1 MKSLLLAF
9 LILLALLPVAKAE
22 NSLEYRSFAQIPVLE
37 NGRVKPL
44 ERFAAI
50 QLHRISGTD
59 SFEGRPAIIWLA
71 EALFNPAA
79 AANQSLFAVD
89 RQAVRAALGL
99 SDASRFHRFSLAE
112 LAPGLGKTADQ
123 VEALLQRK
131 SEELSADE
139 QALVD
144 LHSQVLI
151 FNQLLQSLSLLLPLP
166 VAVPAEAGAEP
177 TQRTH
182 NFVDM
187 MRSEPELI
195 EKVRSFLTPANTAN
209 PDLLTEPQQQLAQ
222 FVYALSKLR
231 EGGAH
236 NILLRVIPSVWRDS
250 AGEWFSPWQTILEGQ
265 SAPQIADLLKLW
277 QDMAMA
283 YRAGDGEIWQSATEK
298 AVMMTRQLMHDAEL
312 ERRLDTEVLYDRLH
326 PYPLT
331 GILYG
336 LTALLAVLALRGV
349 SWSQTATTLVFTIA
363 CALHTMAIAMRIV
376 ILNRPPV
383 GTLYESLLF
392 VGLVIGL
399 VCLGVSAAS
408 RKPALALGGALG
420 AALLLALA
428 PLFETDGESL
438 TMLSAVLNTNFW
450 LSTHVLCIT
459 AGYGLCLVTALL
471 AHGLL
476 VVAPRKTDNPAG
488 KTLLYKLSI
497 ISLLLTTVGTL
508 LGGVWADQSW
518 GRFWGWDPKENG
530 ALLIVLWLLWLQHG
544 RLGGQ
549 LSHLAWLSGC
559 AFLTVIVALAW
570 FGVNL
575 LGIGLHSYGFTT
587 GIAAGLVSFCLAEL
601 LLIAGLWYRGRR
613 HVA

>member
-1 MKSLLLAF
+1 MKFILLTF
-9 LILLALLPVAKAE
+9 LILFGLLPVAKAAD
-22 NSLEYRSFAQIPVLE
+22 SLKYQDFAQIPVLE

-50 QLHRISGTD
+50 ELHRISGAD
-59 SFEGRPAIIWLA
+59 SFEGRPAIVWLA
-71 EALFNPAA
+71 EVLFNPAA
-79 AANQSLFAVD
+79 AADQSLFTVERPAL
-89 RQAVRAALGL
+89 RAALGL

-123 VEALLQRK
+123 VEALLQK
-131 SEELSADE
+131 KQEELSKDE

-166 VAVPAEAGAEP
+166 VAVPAEVNIEP
-177 TQRTH
+177 MQRH
-182 NFVDM
+182 PNFVDM
-187 MRSEPELI
+187 MKSEAELI
-195 EKVRSFLTPANTAN
+195 EKVRGFLTPATTAN
-209 PDLLTEPQQQLAQ
+209 PDLLTPAQQQLAG
-222 FVYALSKLR
+222 FVYALAKLR

-250 AGEWFSPWQTILEGQ
+250 AGEWYSPWQTMLEGQ
-265 SAPQIADLLKLW
+265 SAPQIAELLKVW
-277 QDMAMA
+277 QDMATA
-283 YRAGDGEIWQSATEK
+283 YRAGDSEIWQSTTEK
-298 AVMMTRQLMHDAEL
+298 AVMLTRQLMHDEEL
-312 ERRLDTEVLYDRLH
+312 GRRLTAEILYDRLH
-326 PYPLT
+326 LYPLA
-331 GILYG
+331 GVFYG
-336 LTALLAVLALRGV
+336 LTALLGLFALRGV
-349 SWSQTATTLVFTIA
+349 RRTQTATTLVLTIA
-363 CALHTMAIAMRIV
+363 CALHTTAIALRVV

-392 VGLVIGL
+392 VGLIIGL
-399 VCLGVSAAS
+399 VCLVVSATS
-408 RKPALALGGALG
+408 RKPALALGGALT

-450 LSTHVLCIT
+450 LVTHVLCIT
-459 AGYGLCLVTALL
+459 AGYGLCIVTALL

-476 VVAPRKTDNPAG
+476 AVAPRRTDNPAG
-488 KTLLYKLSI
+488 KALLYRLSL

-613 HVA
+613 HAA

>member
-99 SDASRFHRFSLAE
+99 GDASRFHRFSLAE

-195 EKVRSFLTPANTAN
+195 EKVRGFLTPANTAN